1 MLSMLMLILGRR
13 HLTAVGSHHQLTEV
27 EEAEAIT
34 AGDEV

>member
-1 MLSMLMLILGRR
+1 MAMLVIGRR
-13 HLTAVGSHHQLTEV
+13 HLASVGQHHSLSAT